1 MGKALKAFIVLNFLL
16 SIAVVALGVKVF
28 LDREVIKARTL
39 LMEEYAAK
47 TATNLEWG
55 GQVDWE
61 TSDLRKTNPFAIP
74 QPLKPEE
81 LPALESS
88 LSDLA
93 RFATQRQAQ
102 LSQNYADLVATR
114 QELAETRDTLATR
127 TRELAD
133 ARTQIASLESIL
145 AKTQNDLSEANR
157 TIDTLRMEKES
168 LERQVDGL
176 NKDVQERN
184 DRIASLEVDLEKAI
198 SERDRAIA
206 RVQTLEG
213 QLAGDKPS
221 SRIWNGRAAQIL
233 AVNDKWNYVII
244 DKGSKDDMEMF
255 LEAFVHRGDV
265 FVGKLTVTRIEEAVA
280 VAEIQ
285 TDTLVDGTF
294 LQPGDTIFF

>member
-39 LMEEYAAK
+39 LMEEYASK
-47 TATNLEWG
+47 TAENLKWG

-61 TSDLRKTNPFAIP
+61 TANERKTNPFAIP
-74 QPLKPEE
+74 QPLTPEE
-81 LPALESS
+81 LPGLETT

-102 LSQNYADLVATR
+102 LVQRYEELVVTR
-114 QELAETRDTLATR
+114 QELADTRDQLATR

-133 ARTQIASLESIL
+133 ARSQIASLESTL

-176 NKDVQERN
+176 NRDVQERN
-184 DRIASLEVDLEKAI
+184 DRIAILEIDLEKTI

-213 QLAGDKPS
+213 QLAGGSGESKVW
-221 SRIWNGRAAQIL
+221 RGRPALIL
-233 AVNDKWNYVII
+233 AVNDKWNYVVI

-255 LEAFVHRGDV
+255 LEAYVHRGDE
-265 FVGKLTVTRIEEAVA
+265 FVGKLRVTRIEEAVS

-285 TDTLVDGTF
+285 VETLVDGAL

>member
-133 ARTQIASLESIL
+133 ARTQIASLESTL

-244 DKGSKDDMEMF
+244 DKGSKDEMEMF
-255 LEAFVHRGDV
+255 LEAFVHRGDTY
-265 FVGKLTVTRIEEAVA
+265 VGKLRVTRIEEAVS